1 MDNETREFIEK
12 LIEYEAMK
20 QKIEINR
27 AKRGAPDVEEI
38 KEKEEDEHVFWD
50 RFWGVR
56 RDCSTDDE
64 FADDEYESEEEDHLQ
79 AKEYSPPSPS
89 YTPERDSDVDT
100 WPYIQPSPRYLPL
113 SDSYSPP
120 SPCRDRD
127 APRPR
132 YAPSPSYS
140 PLSDS
145 YSPPSPCYSPHRD
158 RDSPSPRYAPLS
170 DSYDSAS
177 PCYLPL
183 RDRDS
188 PSPCDTPLSDD
199 VFSYGCYSPPPA
211 EDRKRKH
218 DWEDE
223 PPLCKKKK

>member
-27 AKRGAPDVEEI
+27 AKSGAPDVEEI

-64 FADDEYESEEEDHLQ
+64 FTDDEYESEEEDHLQ

-120 SPCRDRD
+120 R
-127 APRPR
+127 
-132 YAPSPSYS
+132 
-140 PLSDS
+140 
-145 YSPPSPCYSPHRD
+145 PCYSPHRD

-199 VFSYGCYSPPPA
+199 VFSYVCYSPPPA